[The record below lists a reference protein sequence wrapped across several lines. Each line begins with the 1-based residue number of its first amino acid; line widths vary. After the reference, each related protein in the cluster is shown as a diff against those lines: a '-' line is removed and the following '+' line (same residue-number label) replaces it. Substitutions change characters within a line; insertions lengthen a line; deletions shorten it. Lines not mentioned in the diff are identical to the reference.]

1 MLSRQAEVIAKFY
14 TERHTARQ
22 GIFGDRP
29 FANYGY
35 WSRDGMTF
43 ADASEALTELVAR
56 ESGMRPGDRILEVGC
71 GYGASAVHYVPR
83 FQPAH
88 VCGLDVTEVRI
99 QTGQEYVA
107 RHGLQDRVTLQLGDA
122 TALPFPAASF
132 DRVLA
137 IECAFLFDT
146 RAAFFREA
154 GRVLVPGGVLAL
166 TDVLPRPDVDAMQ
179 TLFQELPFGSATQVY
194 LQANVYHADV
204 YRGHLQDAGFA
215 DVRID
220 IITAQTRTRF
230 AEELA
235 RLAARTPGEQGEKLL
250 AVAQRNRD
258 HIAAGAE
265 YVLVVARKGEGGGN
279 P

>member
-1 MLSRQAEVIAKFY
+1 MLSRQAEVIAKLY
-14 TERHTARQ
+14 TERHAIRQ

-56 ESGMRPGDRILEVGC
+56 ESGMQPGDRVLEVGC
-71 GYGASAVHYVPR
+71 GYGASAVHYVQR

-88 VCGLDVTEVRI
+88 VHGLDVTDVRI

-107 RHGLQDRVTLQLGDA
+107 RHGLQDRITLQCGDA
-122 TALPFPAASF
+122 TALPFGAVSF

-146 RAAFFREA
+146 REAFFREA

-166 TDVLPRPDVDAMQ
+166 TDVLPRPDVDAEQ
-179 TLFQELPFGSATQVY
+179 TLFQELPFGAQTQIY
-194 LQANVYHADV
+194 LPANVYHADV
-204 YRGHLQDAGFA
+204 YRGHLLGAGFA

-220 IITAQTRTRF
+220 EITAQTRARF

-235 RLAARTPGEQGEKLL
+235 QLAARTPGEQGETLL
-250 AVAQRNRD
+250 TVAQRNRD

-265 YVLVVARKGEGGGN
+265 YVLVVARRA
-279 P
+279 

>member
-14 TERHTARQ
+14 TERHAMRQ

-56 ESGMRPGDRILEVGC
+56 ESGMGPGDRVLEVGC
-71 GYGASAVHYVPR
+71 GYGASAVYYVQR

-88 VCGLDVTEVRI
+88 VHGLDVTAVRI

-107 RHGLQDRVTLQLGDA
+107 RHGLQDRITLQLGDA
-122 TALPFPAASF
+122 TALPFEATSF

-146 RAAFFREA
+146 REAFFREA
-154 GRVLVPGGVLAL
+154 GRVLGPGGVLAL
-166 TDVLPRPDVDAMQ
+166 TDLLPRPDVDPEQ
-179 TLFQELPFGSATQVY
+179 TLYRDLPFGAQTQVY
-194 LQANVYHADV
+194 LPANVYHADV
-204 YRGHLQDAGFA
+204 YRDHLHRAGFA

-220 IITAQTRTRF
+220 TITAQTRARF
-230 AEELA
+230 VEELA

-265 YVLVVARKGEGGGN
+265 YVLVVARKGKGGST